1 MLNIE
6 CLIFDM
12 DGLMFDSER
21 IATISLREA
30 GKKFGY
36 EIKDEVRNQLLG
48 RNKNDGIQV
57 MKNTYGEDFPI
68 EEVFKYSMVVRDQ
81 YIKDNG
87 LPIKAG
93 LIELLD
99 YAKAKKIKMIVA
111 SSSSR
116 DVIKANLSLT
126 NTTSYFDDIIGG
138 DEVVNSKPN
147 PEIFLKACEKCGAT
161 ADKSLVLEDSE
172 SGILAAKNAGIEV
185 ICIPDIITH
194 PKEIND
200 MAYKVLNNL
209 EEVIE
214 EIK

>member
-48 RNKNDGIQV
+48 RNKNDGIRV
-57 MKNTYGEDFPI
+57 MKNTYGEDFPV

-87 LPIKAG
+87 LPIKEG
-93 LIELLD
+93 LLELLVMPSQ
-99 YAKAKKIKMIVA
+99 KGL
-111 SSSSR
+111 R
-116 DVIKANLSLT
+116 W
-126 NTTSYFDDIIGG
+126 
-138 DEVVNSKPN
+138 
-147 PEIFLKACEKCGAT
+147 
-161 ADKSLVLEDSE
+161 
-172 SGILAAKNAGIEV
+172 
-185 ICIPDIITH
+185 
-194 PKEIND
+194 
-200 MAYKVLNNL
+200 
-209 EEVIE
+209 
-214 EIK
+214 

>member
-1 MLNIE
+1 
-6 CLIFDM
+6 M

-36 EIKDEVRNQLLG
+36 EIRDEVRNQLLG

-57 MKNTYGEDFPI
+57 MKNTYGEDFPV

-99 YAKAKKIKMIVA
+99 YAKSKRIKMVVA

-116 DVIKANLSLT
+116 DVIKANLLLT

-147 PEIFLKACEKCGAT
+147 PEIFLRACEKCGAT
-161 ADKSLVLEDSE
+161 PGKSLVLEDSE

-185 ICIPDIITH
+185 ICIPDLITH

-200 MAYKVLNNL
+200 IAYKVLNNL

>member
-1 MLNIE
+1 MLNVE

-21 IATISLREA
+21 IAAISLREA
-30 GKKFGY
+30 GEKFGY

-57 MKNTYGEDFPI
+57 MKNTYGEDFPV

-81 YIKDNG
+81 YIKDYG
-87 LPIKAG
+87 LPIKEG

-99 YAKAKKIKMIVA
+99 YAKAKKIKMVVA

-116 DVIKANLSLT
+116 NVIKENLLLT
-126 NTTSYFDDIIGG
+126 NTTFYFDQIIGG

-147 PEIFLKACEKCGAT
+147 PEIFLKACEKCSVH
-161 ADKSLVLEDSE
+161 ADKALVLEDSE
-172 SGILAAKNAGIEV
+172 SGILAAKNAGIKV
-185 ICIPDIITH
+185 ICIPDLVIH
-194 PKEIND
+194 SKEINELTHR
-200 MAYKVLNNL
+200 VLNNL

-214 EIK
+214 EI

>member
-48 RNKNDGIQV
+48 RNKNDGIRV
-57 MKNTYGEDFPI
+57 MKNTYGEDFPV
-68 EEVFKYSMVVRDQ
+68 EEVFKYSMVVHDQ

-87 LPIKAG
+87 LPIKEG
-93 LIELLD
+93 LMELLN
-99 YAKAKKIKMIVA
+99 YAKAKKIKMVVA

-200 MAYKVLNNL
+200 IAYKVLNNL